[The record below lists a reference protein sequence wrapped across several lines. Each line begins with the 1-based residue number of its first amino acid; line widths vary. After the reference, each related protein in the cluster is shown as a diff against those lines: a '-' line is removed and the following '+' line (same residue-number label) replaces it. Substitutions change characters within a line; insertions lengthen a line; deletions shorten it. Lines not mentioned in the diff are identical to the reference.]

1 MGEPAIAATD
11 SAASQTVFGISRL
24 AREFRLD
31 RRTVVKR
38 LESVPPNGKDTH
50 GHDGWTLDVA
60 APALLELNANREPE
74 EPKVR
79 AYDQDKFYAAQL
91 KRIEYMK
98 AVGELMLRGE
108 ARAIWLE
115 KIKTIAQWLDSLADN
130 LERAAGL
137 TPKQVEALE
146 RRIDEMRGDLHAE
159 LTKNGADDKPA

>member
-1 MGEPAIAATD
+1 MGDPAIADTAT
-11 SAASQTVFGISRL
+11 SQTFFGIARL

-38 LESVPPNGKDTH
+38 LESVAPNGKDSH
-50 GHDGWTLDVA
+50 GYDGWTLDVA
-60 APALLELNANREPE
+60 APALLELGAEPV

-91 KRIEYMK
+91 KRIEYEE
-98 AVGELMLRGE
+98 AVKQLAPVGVF
-108 ARAIWLE
+108 RAAWIDV
-115 KIKTIAQWLDSLADN
+115 IKRFALWTDSLPDN

-146 RRIDEMRGDLHAE
+146 RRIGEMRGDLHAQ
-159 LTKNGADDKPA
+159 LTKHGTDVSAG